1 MAPKVTVEYK
11 DEKRLAILDAALR
24 CFADKGYR
32 DTTITDISNYLLMS
46 KGSIY
51 IYFTSKEDIYKQLM
65 ENRME
70 WMITQTSSKFDEY
83 MTASEKLRQ
92 LVRMFT
98 DQTLDDVKELLIFHL
113 EFMLISSRQNSLK
126 KVMHKHIEMATRFV
140 QEIINEGKM
149 SGEFRVDTDSL
160 SASTLFWALRDGLA
174 LHLLNIDDDEEYN
187 AHMNEMEE
195 MLFRYIASL

>member
-11 DEKRLAILDAALR
+11 DEKRLAILDAALH

-70 WMITQTSSKFDEY
+70 WMITQTSSKFGELT
-83 MTASEKLRQ
+83 TASEKLRL

-98 DQTLDDVKELLIFHL
+98 DQTLDDLKELLSFHL

-126 KVMHKHIEMATRFV
+126 KVMHKHIEMATKFV
-140 QEIINEGKM
+140 QDIIDEGKD
-149 SGEFRVDTDSL
+149 SGEFRSDTDSYT
-160 SASTLFWALRDGLA
+160 ASTLFWALRDGLV
-174 LHLLNIDDDEEYN
+174 LHSLGIDVDEEYK
-187 AHMNEMEE
+187 AHMIGMEE
-195 MLFRYIASL
+195 MLFRYIATL